1 MSAVELQKVHAGY
14 KGTDVLRDIDLV
26 LRPGACIG
34 LLGPNGAGKSTLLK
48 VVSGQLKVRSGK
60 RTVDDEDSA
69 RWRAHKMARMG
80 IRWVGEPRPIFPSL
94 TVRENLA
101 IGGIIDRDKIAERT
115 ERVFGL
121 LPALRE
127 KQGARGASLS
137 GGQQQMLAIGQAL
150 MTEPRFLCLDEPS
163 IGLAPQVISTI
174 ADLISGL
181 AAQGVGILWAEQFPE
196 VAVSHCSELIVL
208 SGGRVV
214 ATGQAQDISQDQIHS
229 AYLGT
234 AAKGGPKAAPA
245 PDPEA

>member
-1 MSAVELQKVHAGY
+1 
-14 KGTDVLRDIDLV
+14 
-26 LRPGACIG
+26 
-34 LLGPNGAGKSTLLK
+34 
-48 VVSGQLKVRSGK
+48 
-60 RTVDDEDSA
+60 
-69 RWRAHKMARMG
+69 
-80 IRWVGEPRPIFPSL
+80 
-94 TVRENLA
+94 
-101 IGGIIDRDKIAERT
+101 
-115 ERVFGL
+115 
-121 LPALRE
+121 
-127 KQGARGASLS
+127 
-137 GGQQQMLAIGQAL
+137 
-150 MTEPRFLCLDEPS
+150 EPS

>member
-1 MSAVELQKVHAGY
+1 MSGVELKKVHAGY
-14 KGTDVLRDIDLV
+14 KGTDVLRDIDLK
-26 LRPGACIG
+26 LREGACVG

-48 VVSGQLKVRSGK
+48 VVSGQLKVRSGE
-60 RTVDDEDSA
+60 RTLDDVDSG

-115 ERVFGL
+115 ERVYSL
-121 LPALRE
+121 LPALKE
-127 KQGARGASLS
+127 KQSARGASLS
-137 GGQQQMLAIGQAL
+137 GGQQQQLAIGQAL

-163 IGLAPQVISTI
+163 IGLAPHVISTI
-174 ADLISGL
+174 AELISSL

-196 VAVSHCSELIVL
+196 VAVSHCTELIVL

-214 ATGQAQDISQDQIHS
+214 ATGESNEVSQDTIHS

-234 AAKGGPKAAPA
+234 TAKGEPKPA
-245 PDPEA
+245 PGA

>member
-1 MSAVELQKVHAGY
+1 MSTVELKKVHAGY

-26 LRPGACIG
+26 LREGACVG

-48 VVSGQLKVRSGK
+48 VVSGQLKVRSGQ
-60 RTVDDEDSA
+60 RTLDDVDSN

-101 IGGIIDRDKIAERT
+101 IGGIIDRDKIGERT

-127 KQGARGASLS
+127 KSGARGASLS

-163 IGLAPQVISTI
+163 IGLAPHVIATI
-174 ADLISGL
+174 ADLISSL
-181 AAQGVGILWAEQFPE
+181 ASQGVGILWAEQFPE
-196 VAVSHCSELIVL
+196 VAVSHCNEVMVL

-214 ATGQAQDISQDQIHS
+214 ATGEANEVSQDTIQS

-234 AAKGGPKAAPA
+234 AAKGGPNAAPDA
-245 PDPEA
+245 